1 METKV
6 TLRLTDNKS
15 YTFSMKEAK
24 QLWIELGKLKQLFV
38 NNDAQSWNMDV
49 ASLVYENS
57 TYMVED

>member
-1 METKV
+1 
-6 TLRLTDNKS
+6 
-15 YTFSMKEAK
+15 MKEAK

-57 TYMVED
+57 TYAVDNE